1 MPDVNSAERDEQLG
15 NRLFFSALD
24 WILRHELAHLELDHH
39 TRIADKSLTNLDAET
54 EADLQ
59 ASKWLKGEFNADRS
73 RPAGEKP
80 TSDELRLEWRA
91 LAAGLGLIWVGLFED
106 AFRSPSPEHPP
117 IAERIFASFEVFD
130 LAEDS
135 FAAELLAY
143 SIKAWIDPEG
153 NWGKPSDDRKT
164 TAKDALIEAIVHLH
178 RYMNS

>member
-15 NRLFFSALD
+15 NRLFFYALD

-59 ASKWLKGEFNADRS
+59 ASKWLKGEFNADQS

-91 LAAGLGLIWVGLFED
+91 LAAGIGLIWVGLFED
-106 AFRSPSPEHPP
+106 AFRCTSPEHPP
-117 IAERIFASFEVFD
+117 IAERIFALFGVLIWLKIASPLNFLPIALKLGSTLKGIGENQVM
-130 LAEDS
+130 
-135 FAAELLAY
+135 
-143 SIKAWIDPEG
+143 I
-153 NWGKPSDDRKT
+153 GKRRQRTPSLRQSST
-164 TAKDALIEAIVHLH
+164 FTVT
-178 RYMNS
+178 